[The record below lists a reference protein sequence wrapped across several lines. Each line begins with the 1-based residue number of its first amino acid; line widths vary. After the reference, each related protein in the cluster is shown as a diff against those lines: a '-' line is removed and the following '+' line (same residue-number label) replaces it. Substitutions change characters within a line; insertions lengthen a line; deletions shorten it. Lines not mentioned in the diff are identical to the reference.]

1 MTGWTIISVSLCL
14 LSIVFLSV
22 FVLCCSKRRKNRKI
36 NKTKTKN
43 GTKVATTPIKIK
55 IDSQINVDTSN
66 IEIQVN

>member
-36 NKTKTKN
+36 NKTKTKK
-43 GTKVATTPIKIK
+43 GTKVATTPIEIK
-55 IDSQINVDTSN
+55 IESQINVDTSN
-66 IEIQVN
+66 IELQVN